1 MGNMMLRTIV
11 VDDEPLARRK
21 IRALLK
27 DDPDVEVVAEAPSG
41 QEGIA
46 AISRFMPNLVFL
58 DVQMPEMDG
67 FGVLEHLSPSEIPL
81 VVFVTAYDQ
90 YALRA
95 FEFSA
100 VDYILKPIDRARFAA
115 ALQRVRDRIRSEP
128 QEALN
133 ERMSALMSQ
142 VRLGP
147 AYLDRLPVKIN
158 DRVILL
164 RAEEVDWIEAEG
176 KYVRVHVGAHAGVQA
191 GKTEHLLRES
201 ISTMETRL
209 DPRKFLRI
217 HRSFIVNI
225 DRIKELEPWFHNEYR
240 VVLTD
245 GTRLMLSRGFKKKL
259 ADALG
264 NLI

>member
-1 MGNMMLRTIV
+1 MSEIKVRTII

-21 IRALLK
+21 IRSLLK
-27 DDPDVEVVAEAPSG
+27 DDPDVELVAEAPGG
-41 QEGIA
+41 QDA
-46 AISRFMPNLVFL
+46 LSAIRRLAPDLVFL
-58 DVQMPEMDG
+58 DVQMPEIDG
-67 FGVLEHLSPSEIPL
+67 FGVLERLKPEEIPL
-81 VVFVTAYDQ
+81 LVFVTAYDQ

-100 VDYILKPIDRARFAA
+100 VDYILKPVDRTRFGA
-115 ALQRVRDRIRSEP
+115 ALHRVKDRLRTEP
-128 QEALN
+128 HETLN
-133 ERMSALMSQ
+133 QRMSTLISQ
-142 VRLGP
+142 VRPGQ
-147 AYLDRLPVKIN
+147 AYLDRLPVRIN

-164 RAEEVDWIEAEG
+164 RTDEVDWIEAEG
-176 KYVRVHVGAHAGVQA
+176 KYIKLHTEKAH
-191 GKTEHLLRES
+191 HLLRES

-225 DRIKELEPWFHNEYR
+225 DRIRELEPWFHGEYR

-259 ADALG
+259 ADVLG

>member
-1 MGNMMLRTIV
+1 MSEIKVRAII

-21 IRALLK
+21 IRSLLK
-27 DDPDVEVVAEAPSG
+27 DDPDVELVAEAPGG
-41 QEGIA
+41 QDA
-46 AISRFMPNLVFL
+46 LSAIRRLAPDLVFL
-58 DVQMPEMDG
+58 DVQMPEIDG
-67 FGVLEHLSPSEIPL
+67 FGVLERLKPEEIPL
-81 VVFVTAYDQ
+81 LVFVTAYDQ

-100 VDYILKPIDRARFAA
+100 VDYILKPVDRTRFGA
-115 ALQRVRDRIRSEP
+115 ALHRVKDRLRTEP
-128 QEALN
+128 HETLN
-133 ERMSALMSQ
+133 QRMSTLISQ
-142 VRLGP
+142 VRPGQ
-147 AYLDRLPVKIN
+147 AYLDRLPVRIN

-164 RAEEVDWIEAEG
+164 RTDEVDWIEAEG
-176 KYVRVHVGAHAGVQA
+176 KYIKLHTGKAH
-191 GKTEHLLRES
+191 HLLRES
-201 ISTMETRL
+201 ISTLETRL

-225 DRIKELEPWFHNEYR
+225 DRIRELEPWFHGEYR

-259 ADALG
+259 ADVLG